1 MAVSGPSQPELTLG
15 QGHAIRYPIGY
26 LAREGTMAAST
37 SLIESA
43 RRSAGLSQK
52 ELARRAGTS
61 RPTLSAYE
69 HGRKSPGLAT
79 AVRLLNEAG
88 FELIATPRIDYVE
101 RAGIRGRSF
110 WLPTGLG
117 RLPVTQAVATVVLPL
132 HLNWSAPRRT
142 FRLADRE
149 QRARA
154 YEIVLREGGPD
165 ELAAYIDGALLVDL
179 WPELV
184 LPREIRAAW
193 TPVIAAATDTLSRTR
208 GGPRDG
214 IRSP

>member
-1 MAVSGPSQPELTLG
+1 
-15 QGHAIRYPIGY
+15 
-26 LAREGTMAAST
+26 MAAST
-37 SLIESA
+37 SLIEIA
-43 RRSAGLSQK
+43 RRSAGLSQE

-179 WPELV
+179 WPELI